1 MMKDAQEQQ
10 RLNIRP
16 LKRFTRSSWQ
26 ITVIVQLNLTRR
38 NPPYNEN
45 KPEKSNFPL
54 QRRFPISLSSSSSS
68 CATAV
73 VIIIPFTIVHW
84 LRIVKLYF
92 SSFYPSQGSTTNN
105 ILCNAVNQTA
115 SAMAPAVNDG
125 ICLIAAAG
133 LLLFNFRRSRG
144 SEKAPRCRR
153 LVLWAFMFIYISVE
167 YH

>member
-38 NPPYNEN
+38 SHPYNEN

-54 QRRFPISLSSSSSS
+54 QRRFPISLSSSSS

-73 VIIIPFTIVHW
+73 VIIIPFTIVH
-84 LRIVKLYF
+84 
-92 SSFYPSQGSTTNN
+92 
-105 ILCNAVNQTA
+105 
-115 SAMAPAVNDG
+115 
-125 ICLIAAAG
+125 
-133 LLLFNFRRSRG
+133 
-144 SEKAPRCRR
+144 
-153 LVLWAFMFIYISVE
+153 
-167 YH
+167 